1 MKKLSAE
8 HFVNVMNHS
17 IQRVEKS
24 VEQMERHTTITKTEQ
39 LQLMQAVMELADRI
53 KLIETHVNTINK

>member
-1 MKKLSAE
+1 
-8 HFVNVMNHS
+8 MNHS

-39 LQLMQAVMELADRI
+39 LQLMQAVLELADRI
-53 KLIETHVNTINK
+53 KLIETHVKMINK

>member
-1 MKKLSAE
+1 MKKLSTE
-8 HFVNVMNHS
+8 QFIKVMSHS

-39 LQLMQAVMELADRI
+39 VQLMQAVLELADRI
-53 KLIETHVNTINK
+53 KAIETHVNIMSK